1 MNKLLR
7 RLKPAALMAVLTVVL
22 AASGFVSEAKTI
34 NKKKVLDKKISYVG
48 EEIDY
53 DGDFDLDDV
62 TSVKINNK
70 KTSKYKKKVK
80 VSKTDSDPT
89 GFQYYTKAYFKD
101 SDAYNSWSE
110 YYDAKE
116 ETYKNVGTGD
126 YTLRFLKAGTYTIS
140 YVDYSKE
147 YLDMEYDSQK
157 YVAGEY
163 VSYYRLED
171 ADGKLSSELF
181 EQKVVNGEY
190 YYQGVSSK
198 KIYAED
204 DRDWGDVV
212 VAASI
217 RTGADKQQHVYC
229 QPRNVVKT
237 TYSRQYK
244 VLKTSNVISSVQ
256 LGKTKLTRA
265 DSKGAYSSSG
275 SSRRSFLS
283 GKSGKLTVK
292 AADKNYSITSIVVKT
307 YDKEGKPVYTKVGNK
322 KKVNYGQYKY
332 KSSYSS
338 PSGSYSYSYGSHYKE
353 TTVYVFYKNKFTGA
367 FTRVNSISKDEDGDY
382 VFSVTSRNAGDKK
395 DTTGTSSGISYYDN
409 YVSYTFYKK

>member
-1 MNKLLR
+1 MNRFLR
-7 RLKPAALMAVLTVVL
+7 QFKPAVLMAVLTVAL

-34 NKKKVLDKKISYVG
+34 NKKKVLDKEISYVG
-48 EEIDY
+48 DEIDI
-53 DGDFDLDDV
+53 DGA
-62 TSVKINNK
+62 SVKINNK

-80 VSKTDSDPT
+80 VSKTNSDPT

-101 SDAYNSWSE
+101 SDAYNTWGE
-110 YYDAKE
+110 YDDAKYAA
-116 ETYKNVGTGD
+116 YKYVGTGD

-140 YVDYSKE
+140 HVEYSKE
-147 YLDMEYDSQK
+147 HLEMEYETEK
-157 YVAGEY
+157 YVNGKY
-163 VSYYRLED
+163 VNYYKLKD
-171 ADGKLSSELF
+171 DDGKLGSELF
-181 EQKVVNGEY
+181 EEKEVNGET

-204 DRDWGDVV
+204 SRDWNCV

-229 QPRNVVKT
+229 QPRNVMKT

-244 VLKTSNVISSVQ
+244 VLKTSKIISSVQ
-256 LGKTKLTRA
+256 LGKTKLTKA

-283 GKSGKLTVK
+283 GNSGKLTVK

-322 KKVNYGQYKY
+322 KKINYGLFKH
-332 KSSYSS
+332 KDSYSS
-338 PSGSYSYSYGSHYKE
+338 KYHSYSSTSLYKT
-353 TTVYVFYKNKFTGA
+353 TTVYVFYKNKFTGE
-367 FTRVNSISKDEDGDY
+367 FTRVNSISKNKYGNY
-382 VFSVTSRNAGDKK
+382 VFSVTSRNEGDQK
-395 DTTGTSSGISYYDN
+395 DTTDTYSYLPSGN

>member
-1 MNKLLR
+1 MNRFLR
-7 RLKPAALMAVLTVVL
+7 RFKPAVLMAVLTVVL

-34 NKKKVLDKKISYVG
+34 NKKEVLDKEISYVG
-48 EEIDY
+48 NEID
-53 DGDFDLDDV
+53 FNNI

-80 VSKTDSDPT
+80 ASKTDSDPT

-101 SDAYNSWSE
+101 SDAYNSWDE
-110 YYDAKE
+110 YYDAKGE
-116 ETYKNVGTGD
+116 AYKYVGTSD

-140 YVDYSKE
+140 YVKYSKE
-147 YLDMEYDSQK
+147 DLEMEFETSK
-157 YVAGEY
+157 YVNGKTIN
-163 VSYYRLED
+163 YYKLQD
-171 ADGKLSSELF
+171 DDGKLGSELF
-181 EQKVVNGEY
+181 EKKEVNGET

-204 DRDWGDVV
+204 TRDWDGV

-217 RTGADKQQHVYC
+217 RTGVDKQQHVYC

-244 VLKTSNVISSVQ
+244 VLKTSKIISSVQ
-256 LGKTKLTRA
+256 LGKTKLSRA
-265 DSKGAYSSSG
+265 DSKGAYGSSS

-283 GKSGKLTVK
+283 GNSGKLTVK
-292 AADKNYSITSIVVKT
+292 AADKNYSITSIVVRT
-307 YDKEGKPVYTKVGNK
+307 YDKEGKAVYTKVGNK
-322 KKVNYGQYKY
+322 KKINYGLFKY
-332 KSSYSS
+332 KDSYSS
-338 PSGSYSYSYGSHYKE
+338 KYSNYSYNSTSLYKT

-367 FTRVNSISKDEDGDY
+367 FTRVNSISKNKDGDN
-382 VFSVTSRNAGDKK
+382 VFSVTSRKAGDNK
-395 DTTGTSSGISYYDN
+395 DTTDTYSYLPSGN